1 MTHAAR
7 RPAGELEAAVLAALW
22 EAGAP
27 LTAPEVQHR
36 LSGALARTTVAT
48 ILARLHDKGTVAR
61 ARDGRAYRYTAA
73 VEDEAALSARRMRG
87 ELDRAPD
94 RSGVLARFV
103 AGLTTD
109 DAGALRALLTD
120 GGLDA

>member
-27 LTAPEVQHR
+27 LTAPEVQAR
-36 LSGALARTTVAT
+36 LAGPLARTTIAT
-48 ILARLHDKGTVAR
+48 ILARLHDKHTVAR
-61 ARDGRAYRYTAA
+61 VRDGRAYRYTAA
-73 VEDEAALSARRMRG
+73 VEDEAALAARRMRG

-103 AGLTTD
+103 AGLTDD
-109 DAGALRALLTD
+109 DAGELRALLT
-120 GGLDA
+120 GGR